1 MDAVCLLD
9 GLDPDQRLAVTTPAS
24 PLAILAGPGA
34 GKTRVLT
41 HRVAWRVATGQADGS
56 RTLVVTFTRRAAAQL
71 RARLAGLGLS
81 DGPTVTTLHALAL
94 STLHRHGRRPAVAR
108 YPLRLLA
115 PLVQAAGLD
124 LSPRQV
130 GAEIGWAKARCLT
143 PDTYARCRPFES
155 GTTGVAQVFAAYEA
169 VKAERGVVDIDDLPS
184 LCTAMLA
191 EDAEVAAAVRWHHRH
206 VVVDEF
212 QDLPRSSFR
221 LVRAVAGDRPDLCV
235 VGDPDQ
241 AVYGFAGADPRL
253 LTRLGD
259 ALADLTVLRLG
270 WTHRCPPA
278 QLAAAIAV
286 LGRESSAG
294 ARAVHDEPG
303 PPPTL
308 TGHDDE
314 DAEAASVAWRIRQA
328 RAAGRSWSDISV
340 LARTNSRLE
349 ALGAACAAAGV
360 PTRSRRPLLDRPQVR
375 RALDALL
382 QRPLS
387 LPARVVAAEVRELAL
402 DEPGSSTLDA
412 LVELADEYAATVA
425 GGTLDGYLAWLDGT
439 VRARGGEPADR
450 RPAVDLLTFHRAKGL
465 EWPVVFV
472 VGMEAGTV
480 PLGTGLDADRLAEER
495 RLAYV
500 ALTRS
505 CGVVHVSWAG
515 PRPSPW
521 VQVVSDAAAG
531 AQAAGAVRRPPAW
544 LWDDLAPQVIPV

>member
-1 MDAVCLLD
+1 MDAARLLD
-9 GLDPDQRLAVTTPAS
+9 GLDGDQRIAVTTPAS

-56 RTLVVTFTRRAAAQL
+56 RTLVVTFTRRAAAEL
-71 RARLAGLGLS
+71 RTRLAALGLA

-94 STLHRHGRRPAVAR
+94 STLHRHGRRPVIAR
-108 YPLRLLA
+108 YPLRILA

-130 GAEIGWAKARCLT
+130 AAEIGRAKARCLT
-143 PDTYARCRPFES
+143 PDAYARCRAS
-155 GTTGVAQVFAAYEA
+155 GSARAGVAGVFAEYEA

-184 LCTAMLA
+184 LCTTMLA
-191 EDAEVAAAVRWHHRH
+191 QDSEVAAAVQWHHRH

-221 LVRAVAGDRPDLCV
+221 LLRAVAGDRPDLCV

-253 LTRLGD
+253 LTQLGD
-259 ALADLTVLRLG
+259 ALPDLTVVRLR
-270 WTHRCPPA
+270 WVHRCPPA
-278 QLAAAIAV
+278 ILAAATAV
-286 LGRESSAG
+286 LGRPTSAG
-294 ARAVHDEPG
+294 AEAVHDEPG

-314 DAEAASVAWRIRQA
+314 DAEATAVAWRLRQA
-328 RAAGRSWSDISV
+328 RATGRSWSDMAV
-340 LARTNSRLE
+340 LARTNSRLD
-349 ALGAACAAAGV
+349 AVTAACAAVGV

-375 RALDALL
+375 RCLDALL
-382 QRPLS
+382 ERPLA
-387 LPARVVAAEVRELAL
+387 LPARVVAAEVRELARE
-402 DEPGSSTLDA
+402 EPDSATLGA
-412 LVELADEYAATVA
+412 LVELAEEYAATVA

-480 PLGTGLDADRLAEER
+480 PLGTGPDEDRQAEER

-505 CGVVHVSWAG
+505 SGAVHLSWAG
-515 PRPSPW
+515 AHPSPW
-521 VQVVSDAAAG
+521 AEAVSEVAASAQAADPVSPPPRSVWSRLTPQVVS
-531 AQAAGAVRRPPAW
+531 
-544 LWDDLAPQVIPV
+544 I

>member
-1 MDAVCLLD
+1 LLD
-9 GLDPDQRLAVTTPAS
+9 GLDADQRAAVTTPAS

-41 HRVAWRVATGQADGS
+41 HRVAWRVATDQADGS
-56 RTLVVTFTRRAAAQL
+56 RTLVVTFTRRAAAEL
-71 RARLAGLGLS
+71 RTRLAALGLA

-94 STLHRHGRRPAVAR
+94 STLHRHGRRPVITR

-130 GAEIGWAKARCLT
+130 AAEIGWAKARCLS
-143 PDTYARCRPFES
+143 PGAYARSRPSEP
-155 GTTGVAQVFAAYEA
+155 GRGAVADVFAGYEA

-191 EDAEVAAAVRWHHRH
+191 EDADVAAAVRWHHRH

-221 LVRAVAGDRPDLCV
+221 LLRAVAGDRPDLCV

-253 LTRLGD
+253 LTSLGD
-259 ALADLTVLRLG
+259 ALPGLTVVRLR
-270 WTHRCPPA
+270 WVHRCPPA
-278 QLAAAIAV
+278 ALAAATAV
-286 LGRESSAG
+286 LGRPTSAG
-294 ARAVHDEPG
+294 ATAVHDEPG

-308 TGHDDE
+308 MGHDDE
-314 DAEAASVAWRIRQA
+314 DVEAAAVAWTLRQA
-328 RAAGRSWSDISV
+328 RAAGRPWSDMAV
-340 LARTNSRLE
+340 LARTNGRLD
-349 ALGAACAAAGV
+349 AVTAACAAVGV
-360 PTRSRRPLLDRPQVR
+360 PTRSRRLLLDRPQVR
-375 RALDALL
+375 RCLDALL

-387 LPARVVAAEVRELAL
+387 LPARVVAAEVRELARE
-402 DEPGSSTLDA
+402 EPGSPTAGA
-412 LVELADEYAATVA
+412 LVELAEEYAATVA
-425 GGTLDGYLAWLDGT
+425 GGTLDGYLAWLDAT

-465 EWPVVFV
+465 EWPVVFII
-472 VGMEAGTV
+472 GMEAGTV
-480 PLGTGLDADRLAEER
+480 PLGAGTDEDRLAEER

-505 CGVVHVSWAG
+505 SAAVHLSWAG
-515 PRPSPW
+515 RRPSPW
-521 VQVVSDAAAG
+521 ARAVSDAAAA
-531 AQAAGAVRRPPAW
+531 AQAADPVRPPPPSIRSR
-544 LWDDLAPQVIPV
+544 LTRQVSSV